1 VARQK
6 LAYFDDGVGRRL
18 REARL
23 AAGLS
28 QRDLSFAG
36 CTPAYISR
44 IERGERVPSLQ
55 ILREMARRVG
65 VSEAYL
71 AHGEEGQGSALSPV
85 VAARAALG
93 VGEVAQAR
101 DLIEA
106 AFAGA
111 GSDREQAL
119 ASALA
124 GEVALHE
131 GDAAAAIAALEQAL
145 RLDPQLERADPAV
158 ADALGRAYARAN
170 DYERSIAVFLRN
182 YEAAVE
188 RGDQLNRVRFGAQ
201 LANAYSDTA
210 EFAQADAL
218 LGELIAVGGE
228 LADPLM
234 RARIYWSQS
243 RMHALKNE
251 GDDAARYAE
260 LALEVLELSHQS
272 YYAALAHLLLAHI
285 ETDRDNPQRA
295 LELLDEAEPLVNAS
309 GRPYERANLQLE
321 RARAMAKLGRGEE
334 AITIAQETSALLE
347 QVSPLDAGRGYALMA
362 KVYTAS
368 GNTAQAV
375 ELYERAIERLESV
388 PSRYLV
394 EAYTELAALHE
405 QDGHP
410 DRALDL
416 LRRAMAAQQASG
428 RLLV

>member
-18 REARL
+18 RQARQ

-28 QRDLSFAG
+28 QRDLSFPG

-65 VSEAYL
+65 VSESFL
-71 AHGEEGQGSALSPV
+71 AHGAEGNGGELSPV

-93 VGEVAQAR
+93 VGEVEEAR
-101 DLIEA
+101 GLIES
-106 AFAGA
+106 AFARA
-111 GSDREQAL
+111 GSDRERAL
-119 ASALA
+119 ASAVE
-124 GEVALHE
+124 GEVALHD
-131 GDAAAAIAALEQAL
+131 GDAAAAITALERAIE
-145 RLDPQLERADPAV
+145 LDPELERADPAV

-170 DYERSIAVFLRN
+170 DYEHAIAVFRRN
-182 YEAAVE
+182 YQTAAE
-188 RGDQLNRVRFGAQ
+188 RDDQLNRVRFGAQ

-210 EFAQADAL
+210 SFDEADAL
-218 LGELIAVGGE
+218 LGDLVAVSGD

-234 RARIYWSQS
+234 RARVYWSQS
-243 RMHALKNE
+243 RMHALSND
-251 GDDAARYAE
+251 GDSAAHYAE
-260 LALEVLELSHQS
+260 LALDVLELSHHS

-285 ETDRDNPQRA
+285 ELDRDNPQRA

-321 RARAMAKLGRGEE
+321 RARAHAKLGHTDE
-334 AITIAQETSALLE
+334 AIALATATTPLLE

-362 KVYTAS
+362 KVYATA
-368 GNTAQAV
+368 GNQAQAV
-375 ELYERAIERLESV
+375 ELYEQAIKRLEAV

-394 EAYTELAALHE
+394 EAYSELAALYE
-405 QDGHP
+405 NDGHP

-416 LRRAMAAQQASG
+416 LRRAMAVQQTSG